1 MDRNEHLQWCKDRA
15 YAYLDVGN
23 TTDACASFLSDM
35 SKHDETASHSAIELM
50 FLMQMQGSL
59 ETVAEI
65 RKFIEG
71 FN

>member
-23 TTDACASFLSDM
+23 VPDACASFLSDM
-35 SKHDETASHSAIELM
+35 SKHDGTASHSAIGLM
-50 FLMQMQGSL
+50 FQMQMQGML
-59 ETVAEI
+59 DTVADV
-65 RKFIEG
+65 RKFIGG